1 MSRKC
6 AAIWGPHAIM
16 IAWGEEERSLRL
28 SPAACGGARL
38 SGFSDDECAQQN
50 SRKKSV
56 NSAEF
61 TDFFR
66 TFPFTQKGS
75 ALLGKIKKTS

>member
-6 AAIWGPHAIM
+6 DAIWGPHAIM

-50 SRKKSV
+50 SRKALAKGPQ
-56 NSAEF
+56 
-61 TDFFR
+61 TFR
-66 TFPFTQKGS
+66 EGFPHVS
-75 ALLGKIKKTS
+75 PWH

>member
-1 MSRKC
+1 MFCKC

-38 SGFSDDECAQQN
+38 SGFSDDEGAQQN
-50 SRKKSV
+50 SREKAV

-61 TDFFR
+61 TAFFR
-66 TFPFTQKGS
+66 TSPLFLKRVQLF
-75 ALLGKIKKTS
+75 